1 MDLKKYIADVP
12 DFPVKGILFR
22 DVTPLL
28 ADGEAFKEAIN
39 QLSDFAKSVNAE
51 LICGPESRGFI
62 FGCPVAADI
71 NIGFIPIRKPNKLP
85 REQVTASYDLEY
97 GSNVLCMHK
106 DAIKPGQRVVIVD
119 DLLATGGTMK
129 AAIQLIESLGGIVA
143 GVAFVIEL
151 EDLQG
156 KKNFEGYNLFTILKY

>member
-1 MDLKKYIADVP
+1 M
-12 DFPVKGILFR
+12 
-22 DVTPLL
+22 
-28 ADGEAFKEAIN
+28 
-39 QLSDFAKSVNAE
+39 
-51 LICGPESRGFI
+51 
-62 FGCPVAADI
+62 

-156 KKNFEGYNLFTILKY
+156 KKKFEGYNLFTILKY

>member
-1 MDLKKYIADVP
+1 M
-12 DFPVKGILFR
+12 FR
-22 DVTPLL
+22 DITPLL
-28 ADGEAFKEAIN
+28 ADGEAFKQAIN
-39 QLSDFAKSVNAE
+39 KLSDFAKSVNADV
-51 LICGPESRGFI
+51 ICGPESRGFI
-62 FGCPVAADI
+62 FGCPVAADM

-156 KKNFEGYNLFTILKY
+156 KKKFEGYNLFTILKY

>member
-1 MDLKKYIADVP
+1 MDLKKYIANVP
-12 DFPVKGILFR
+12 DFPMEGILFR
-22 DVTPLL
+22 DITPLL
-28 ADGEAFKEAIN
+28 ADGEAFKETIN
-39 QLSDFAKSVNAE
+39 QLSNFAKSLNADV
-51 LICGPESRGFI
+51 ICGPESRGFI
-62 FGCPVAADI
+62 FGCPVAADM
-71 NIGFIPIRKPNKLP
+71 NIGFVPIRKPNKLP

-151 EDLQG
+151 EELEG

>member
-12 DFPVKGILFR
+12 DFPVEGILFR
-22 DVTPLL
+22 DITPLL

-39 QLSDFAKSVNAE
+39 KLSDFAKSVNADV
-51 LICGPESRGFI
+51 ICGPESRGFI
-62 FGCPVAADI
+62 FGCPVAADM

-106 DAIKPGQRVVIVD
+106 DAIRPGQRVVIVD

>member
-12 DFPVKGILFR
+12 DFPVEGILFR
-22 DVTPLL
+22 DITPLL
-28 ADGEAFKEAIN
+28 ANGEAFKEAIN
-39 QLSDFAKSVNAE
+39 KLSDFAKSVNADV
-51 LICGPESRGFI
+51 ICGPESRGFI
-62 FGCPVAADI
+62 FGCPVAADM

-106 DAIKPGQRVVIVD
+106 DAIRPGQRVVIVD

>member
-1 MDLKKYIADVP
+1 MDLKKYIANVP
-12 DFPVKGILFR
+12 DFQMEGILFR
-22 DVTPLL
+22 DITPLL
-28 ADGEAFKEAIN
+28 ADGEAFKETIN
-39 QLSDFAKSVNAE
+39 QLSNFAKSLNADV
-51 LICGPESRGFI
+51 ICGPESRGFI
-62 FGCPVAADI
+62 FGCPVAADM
-71 NIGFIPIRKPNKLP
+71 NIGFVPIRKPNKLP

-151 EDLQG
+151 EELEG
-156 KKNFEGYNLFTILKY
+156 KKNFEGYNIFTILKY

>member
-12 DFPVKGILFR
+12 DFPVEGILFR
-22 DVTPLL
+22 DITPLL

-39 QLSDFAKSVNAE
+39 KLSDFAKSVNADV
-51 LICGPESRGFI
+51 ICGPESRGFI
-62 FGCPVAADI
+62 FGCPVAADM

-156 KKNFEGYNLFTILKY
+156 KKNFEGYKLFTILKY

>member
-1 MDLKKYIADVP
+1 MNLKKYIADVP
-12 DFPVKGILFR
+12 DFPVEGILFR
-22 DVTPLL
+22 DITPLL

-39 QLSDFAKSVNAE
+39 KLSDFAKSVNADV
-51 LICGPESRGFI
+51 ICGPESRGFI
-62 FGCPVAADI
+62 FGCPVAADM

>member
-1 MDLKKYIADVP
+1 MNLKKYIADVP
-12 DFPVKGILFR
+12 DFPVEGILFR
-22 DVTPLL
+22 DITPLL
-28 ADGEAFKEAIN
+28 ADGEAFKQAIN
-39 QLSDFAKSVNAE
+39 KLSDFAKSVNADV
-51 LICGPESRGFI
+51 ICGPESRGFI
-62 FGCPVAADI
+62 FGCPVAADM

-156 KKNFEGYNLFTILKY
+156 KKKFEGYNLFTILKY

>member
-12 DFPVKGILFR
+12 NFPVEGILFR
-22 DVTPLL
+22 DITPLL
-28 ADGEAFKEAIN
+28 ADGEAFKETVNLIT
-39 QLSDFAKSVNAE
+39 DFAKNVNADVV
-51 LICGPESRGFI
+51 CGPESRGFI
-62 FGCPVAADI
+62 FGCPVAA
-71 NIGFIPIRKPNKLP
+71 NMNVGFVPIRKPNKLP
-85 REQVTASYDLEY
+85 REQVTLSYDLEY

-106 DAIKPGQRVVIVD
+106 DAIKPGQRVIIVD

-129 AAIQLIESLGGIVA
+129 AAIELIESLGGIVA

-156 KKNFEGYNLFTILKY
+156 RKNFEGYNLFTILKY

>member
-12 DFPVKGILFR
+12 DFPVEGILFR
-22 DVTPLL
+22 DITPLL
-28 ADGEAFKEAIN
+28 ANGEAFKEAIN
-39 QLSDFAKSVNAE
+39 QLSDFAKSVSADV
-51 LICGPESRGFI
+51 ICGPESRGFI
-62 FGCPVAADI
+62 FGCPVAADM

>member
-12 DFPVKGILFR
+12 DFPVEGILFR
-22 DVTPLL
+22 DITPLL

-39 QLSDFAKSVNAE
+39 QLSDFAKSVNADV
-51 LICGPESRGFI
+51 ICGPESRGFI
-62 FGCPVAADI
+62 FGCPVAADM

-156 KKNFEGYNLFTILKY
+156 KKKFEGYNLFTILKY

>member
-12 DFPVKGILFR
+12 DFPVEGILFR
-22 DVTPLL
+22 DITPLL

-39 QLSDFAKSVNAE
+39 QLSDFAKSVNADV
-51 LICGPESRGFI
+51 ICGPESRGFI
-62 FGCPVAADI
+62 FGCPVAADM

-129 AAIQLIESLGGIVA
+129 AAIQLIESLGGIVV

>member
-1 MDLKKYIADVP
+1 MDLKKYIANVP
-12 DFPVKGILFR
+12 DFPMEGILFR
-22 DVTPLL
+22 DITPLL
-28 ADGEAFKEAIN
+28 ADGEAFKETIN
-39 QLSDFAKSVNAE
+39 QLSNFAKSLNADV
-51 LICGPESRGFI
+51 ICGPESRGFI
-62 FGCPVAADI
+62 FGCPVAADM
-71 NIGFIPIRKPNKLP
+71 NIGFVPIRKPNKLP

-151 EDLQG
+151 EELEG
-156 KKNFEGYNLFTILKY
+156 KKNFEGYNVFTILKY

>member
-12 DFPVKGILFR
+12 DFPVEGILFR
-22 DVTPLL
+22 DITPLL
-28 ADGEAFKEAIN
+28 ANGEAFKEAIN
-39 QLSDFAKSVNAE
+39 QLSDFAKSVSADV
-51 LICGPESRGFI
+51 ICGPESRGFI
-62 FGCPVAADI
+62 FGCPVAADM
-71 NIGFIPIRKPNKLP
+71 NIGFVPIRKPNKLP

>member
-12 DFPVKGILFR
+12 DFPVEGILFR
-22 DVTPLL
+22 DITPLL

-39 QLSDFAKSVNAE
+39 QLSDFAKSVNADV
-51 LICGPESRGFI
+51 ICGPESRGFI
-62 FGCPVAADI
+62 FGCPVAADM

-106 DAIKPGQRVVIVD
+106 DAIKLGQRVVIVD

-129 AAIQLIESLGGIVA
+129 AAIQLIESLGGIVV